1 VAGVAEQRIRLA
13 TYSGSPPP
21 SLLHITL
28 ADNGAGL
35 DSGKLTV
42 LDLVKAYPKRIG
54 EVDGHFRSILE
65 TNPNIEA
72 ISRSLDEEI
81 KTFGRRG

>member
-28 ADNGAGL
+28 AGL